1 MNRSA
6 KFSLFRPPIM
16 RTPTSSKP
24 GTQAHILLV
33 DDNRMGLSARKIVL
47 EELGYQITA
56 MNNSQEA
63 LEHFPKHNFDLVVT
77 DYRMPNM
84 DGIELIANMRQTKP
98 ELPIILI
105 SGFADTL
112 GLDEKTTGADIV
124 IQKSNHEVS
133 NLVRSV
139 QRLLNRQS
147 RKPAGKQVKRLKSK
161 SHAV

>member
-6 KFSLFRPPIM
+6 NVALVRPPIM
-16 RTPTSSKP
+16 RTPTPLKP

-33 DDNRMGLSARKIVL
+33 DDNKMGLSARKIVL
-47 EELGYQITA
+47 EELGYQITP
-56 MNNSQEA
+56 MNDSQEA
-63 LEHFPKHNFDLVVT
+63 LEKFPQHNFDLVVT

-84 DGIELIANMRQTKP
+84 DGIELIAHLRKSKP

-112 GLDEKTTGADIV
+112 GLDEETTGADIV

-139 QRLLNRQS
+139 QRLLSNQP
-147 RKPAGKQVKRLKSK
+147 RKPAAKQTKRLKSK
-161 SHAV
+161 SQAV